1 MPAALGVALL
11 VAALTLGRAR
21 QVGLSLALLGLGYV
35 LATIGRPV
43 DAGAVLYGTGL
54 LAVAELAFWSLDLRG
69 AADPPLGAHRRRW
82 LFITATCAA
91 STVLGGAVLLAG
103 AVAPGGAAR
112 EVAAALAA
120 AGVVGLLVALSRGA
134 TAATHD
140 GPSPSA
146 PTPPP

>member
-1 MPAALGVALL
+1 MALL
-11 VAALTLGRAR
+11 VAALTLGRAGP
-21 QVGLSLALLGLGYV
+21 VGPSVALLGFGYV
-35 LATIGRPV
+35 LATIGRPL

-69 AADPPLGAHRRRW
+69 TADPPLGAHRRRW
-82 LFITATCAA
+82 IFITATWAA

-112 EVAAALAA
+112 EVAATLAA
-120 AGVVGLLVALSRGA
+120 VGVGGLLVGLARGA

-146 PTPPP
+146 PAPPP